1 MKNIFSSLAI
11 FFALILAV
19 SSCKKNTDNSNPA
32 NGNSGY
38 YMRFKLNGM
47 PTEFNSVPIAQSA
60 YNSSDKVY
68 VTGVLALKDS
78 SKINQD
84 QIDIAITNKDALVA
98 GAVYEDPVKIVTAGG
113 TVPQIIITYYNS
125 QMESYISMG
134 LFSDDAGNFSSFLPD
149 YKNLVA
155 DAKLTVT
162 NIGAHNLRG
171 TFSGTIFKLNTT
183 TNTYDKISLTEGEF
197 NLQYQH

>member
-11 FFALILAV
+11 FFALMLAV

-47 PTEFNSVPIAQSA
+47 PTEFKSVPIAQSA

-68 VTGVLALKDS
+68 VTGLLALKDS

-84 QIDIAITNKDALVA
+84 QIDIAITNKDPLAA
-98 GAVYEDPVKIVTAGG
+98 GAVYKDPVKTVSGTASI
-113 TVPQIIITYYNS
+113 PQVIITYYNS
-125 QMESYISMG
+125 QQQSYVSMG

-155 DAKLTVT
+155 DAKVT
-162 NIGAHNLRG
+162 ITSIGSNNLQG
-171 TFSGTIFKLNTT
+171 TFSGTVFKLNSGTS
-183 TNTYDKISLTEGEF
+183 TYDKIPLTEGEF

>member
-19 SSCKKNTDNSNPA
+19 GSCKKNTDNSNPV
-32 NGNSGY
+32 NGNPGY
-38 YMRFKLNGM
+38 YMRFKLNGIQ
-47 PTEFNSVPIAQSA
+47 TEFKSVPIAQSA

-68 VTGVLALKDS
+68 VTGLLALKDS

-84 QIDIAITNKDALVA
+84 QIDIAITNKDPLAA
-98 GAVYEDPVKIVTAGG
+98 GAVYKDPVKTVSGTASI
-113 TVPQIIITYYNS
+113 PQVIITYYNS
-125 QMESYISMG
+125 QQQSYVSMG

-155 DAKLTVT
+155 DAKVT
-162 NIGAHNLRG
+162 ITSIGSNNLQG
-171 TFSGTIFKLNTT
+171 TFSGTVFKLNSGTS
-183 TNTYDKISLTEGEF
+183 TYDKIPLTEGEF